1 MTMLL
6 TQQAAKYFLQGN
18 YKKAHDLY
26 KDAEKVLGPKNVKA
40 NLLLCQK
47 RLKNKKN
54 TPVVSLSGRGSAS
67 EEVHLLNQEIIKL
80 NNELEKK
87 DITIQERFQELAI
100 LTKLLEE
107 K

>member
-18 YKKAHDLY
+18 YKKAYDLY
-26 KDAEKVLGPKNVKA
+26 KDAEKVLGHKNVKA

-47 RLKNKKN
+47 RLKNKNN
-54 TPVVSLSGRGSAS
+54 TPEISFLGKGSAS
-67 EEVHLLNQEIIKL
+67 KEVHLLNQEIIKL
-80 NNELEKK
+80 KNELKKK
-87 DITIQERFQELAI
+87 DIAIQERFQELAI